1 MSLSAFINQVNN
13 WGKEAIPFFFVIDFE
28 LEQPKSWPL
37 TTLSQEGIYFD
48 FEGLSNHAETAMPP
62 VFIEKIPLS
71 FEDYKARFDRVHRHL
86 QLGNS
91 FLANLTTKTQLVT
104 RSSLKDIFAASQA
117 KYKLLYKDEWMV
129 FSPETFVR
137 IENGR
142 IETCPMK
149 GTIDASFPDAAN
161 VLLNDAKELAEHV
174 TVVDLLRNDLSR
186 VSTNV
191 TVEQFR
197 YVEKISTSSKD
208 LLQTSTRILGQL
220 PLGYEQQL
228 GQLLVDLLPAGSV
241 SGAPKPMTCSIIR
254 EAEGE
259 KRGYYTGVAGYYDG
273 SRLNS
278 CVLIRFIE
286 RVGDQLFYRS
296 GGGITAQSQADLEY
310 KELID
315 KVYVPAAGV
324 YQNS

>member
-1 MSLSAFINQVNN
+1 MSLSAFILQVNN

-28 LEQPKSWPL
+28 LEQPKAWPL
-37 TTLSQEGIYFD
+37 AALSQEGIFFN
-48 FEGLSNHAETAMPP
+48 FEDLSNAPETTTLP
-62 VFIEKIPLS
+62 VFVEKIPPS
-71 FEDYKARFDRVHRHL
+71 FENYKVRFDKVHHHL
-86 QLGNS
+86 QRGNS
-91 FLANLTTKTQLVT
+91 FLTNLTTKTQLVT
-104 RSSLKDIFAASQA
+104 HSGLKDIFAASQA
-117 KYKLLYKDEWMV
+117 KYKLLYKDEWVV

-137 IENGR
+137 IANGH

-149 GTIDASFPDAAN
+149 GTIDASIPNAAN

-191 TVEQFR
+191 KVAQFR
-197 YVEKISTSSKD
+197 YLEKIRTNNKD
-208 LLQTSTRILGQL
+208 LLQTSTRIVGQL

-286 RVGDQLFYRS
+286 KVGDRLFYRS